1 MLSSCWTSF
10 MFNHWSLANFQTM
23 PAKKPSS
30 FFRVRPC
37 CDTSFGFVG
46 LLILGFLRL
55 FYADRAGTILD
66 SKCKTGLSGKLCLYP
81 EDASFLTKKRA
92 GRFSFAGSCDL
103 RRRACGGRGPVPFRN
118 LCLVREI
125 ATATLQGFLAAILQD
140 VRRQLRGSLKQFVLP
155 SSLLQAKKSSGP
167 KDLSL

>member
-1 MLSSCWTSF
+1 MSNSYAQYVNNTYLICEKKLPAAKPDEAEKSGARVPPSDPALLRPLVLSVSPTA
-10 MFNHWSLANFQTM
+10 H
-23 PAKKPSS
+23 
-30 FFRVRPC
+30 
-37 CDTSFGFVG
+37 
-46 LLILGFLRL
+46 GFLTVL
-55 FYADRAGTILD
+55 FPSDYYIPACWR
-66 SKCKTGLSGKLCLYP
+66 SVSRR
-81 EDASFLTKKRA
+81 EASFLTKKRA

>member
-1 MLSSCWTSF
+1 MQVF
-10 MFNHWSLANFQTM
+10 FNKENG
-23 PAKKPSS
+23 
-30 FFRVRPC
+30 RR
-37 CDTSFGFVG
+37 FGF
-46 LLILGFLRL
+46 L
-55 FYADRAGTILD
+55 
-66 SKCKTGLSGKLCLYP
+66 TGGYRP
-81 EDASFLTKKRA
+81 
-92 GRFSFAGSCDL
+92 GRFP
-103 RRRACGGRGPVPFRN
+103 RRN